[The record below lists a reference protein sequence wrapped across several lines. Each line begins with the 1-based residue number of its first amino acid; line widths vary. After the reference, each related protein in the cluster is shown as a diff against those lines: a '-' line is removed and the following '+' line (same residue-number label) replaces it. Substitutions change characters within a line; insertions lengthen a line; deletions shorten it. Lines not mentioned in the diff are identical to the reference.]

1 MNVRVTFAKLNFITE
16 GWRKIN
22 IRLTPAEVQ
31 ARKLES
37 NKAYLLRHD
46 EAKERKRERNRK
58 YAQRPDVIAARST
71 PEYKAWR
78 REYNREYWRKY
89 RSKKARL
96 EKEGNE

>member
-46 EAKERKRERNRK
+46 EAKERKR
-58 YAQRPDVIAARST
+58 AR
-71 PEYKAWR
+71 
-78 REYNREYWRKY
+78 
-89 RSKKARL
+89 
-96 EKEGNE
+96 